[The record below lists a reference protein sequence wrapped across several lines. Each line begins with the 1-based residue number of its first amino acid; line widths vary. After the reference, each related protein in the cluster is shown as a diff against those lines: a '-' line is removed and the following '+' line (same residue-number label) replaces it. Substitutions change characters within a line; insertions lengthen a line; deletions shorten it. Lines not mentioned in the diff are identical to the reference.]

1 MARAPDEGIRHREV
15 ERHAERV
22 GDEDQDEEEGRRD
35 ERGAQEPLAVEQ
47 FPDPGRG
54 AGNGPVEVDAID
66 AHADHPLTIRFISFS
81 AQATASL
88 VDVPVTAL
96 ATMLGRMYSF
106 VMRWILSVPG
116 AGQP

>member
-1 MARAPDEGIRHREV
+1 MRRRAGVTNAGPRNRS
-15 ERHAERV
+15 RSSSSRTRSA
-22 GDEDQDEEEGRRD
+22 
-35 ERGAQEPLAVEQ
+35 
-47 FPDPGRG
+47 GRG
-54 AGNGPVEVDAID
+54 MVWLRSTRSTPTG
-66 AHADHPLTIRFISFS
+66 HPLTIRFISFS